1 MDELDRFIQA
11 YNASVLSQPRAV
23 PASAVPETLAA
34 EPERSATPL
43 PVPAPPAVQDEL
55 SAAIAG
61 TPLERAIQLGNQAV
75 AGVMEAVVP
84 SPLAQEELG
93 PIVGNLPS
101 SIWDLASLPYMAD
114 QVLRSIPLS
123 AVTAGF
129 GPDGDPYWLG

>member
-11 YNASVLSQPRAV
+11 YNASVRSQP
-23 PASAVPETLAA
+23 SAVPETLAA
-34 EPERSATPL
+34 EQPASRTPL
-43 PVPAPPAVQDEL
+43 PVPPAIQDEL

-93 PIVGNLPS
+93 PIIGNLPTS
-101 SIWDLASLPYMAD
+101 VWDLAALPYMVD
-114 QVLRSIPLS
+114 LGLRSIPLS

-129 GPDGDPYWLG
+129 GP